1 MSGSR
6 LQERTEVGDQSW
18 LARFIGALL
27 IVVPFIPVQAGGF
40 GYVPPA
46 EWLLGLAIFTGI
58 SWLVA
63 RYVPAV
69 PDACLRGAGY
79 LEGGALAGRRL
90 PLASIALLAA
100 LLVLTSRVAF
110 QHHPLLVD
118 SVVQMFQAQ
127 IFASGHLTAPAP
139 VFEGFVAT
147 QHMLVE
153 EGRWFAQYPPGHAFL
168 LAVGVL
174 AGIPWLVPVLLSLGT
189 AWFLSRFAAEAWGE
203 AAGRGVLLLIPFAPF
218 FWIMGASFMNHVSSL
233 FFISAFLLAFRRW
246 EVGRH
251 SGWAMAAGLA
261 IGAAGLTRPLT
272 ALAVAA
278 VFLPLGL
285 IEGIRSRRIPSIGL
299 ALIGGIAAA
308 AVYAAYNAATTGDP
322 MVPGYLRLW
331 GAAHGVGFHLSPW
344 GELHTPLVGVYN
356 EIVDLSL
363 LSTFFMEWPVPA
375 LLPAG
380 IYLAVS
386 GGDKWDRRLAV
397 AFLAIP
403 VAYLFYWHRDAYL
416 GPRFLYSGL
425 AFLLPLTV
433 RALMAIPRIGSRAP
447 GFRRAAVMLAALSFA
462 YAALY
467 AVPNRLAGY
476 ASSFHSMKIEPRTME
491 AEAGVA
497 SGLVFVPVS
506 WGNRLLARMRQ
517 AGVAASTAESAYRR
531 ADHCELEQLL
541 RTGQDAGW
549 DPDQME
555 TAVHSLEGGGV
566 QLEASSPNGDPTLR
580 LSPGVPLA
588 AVCAAELGHDST
600 GYANWLP
607 YLLYNDP
614 ALTSSILYLRDLRD
628 LNHQA
633 LQHYPGRPAWKLRAR
648 GLEPVAEVSPGR

>member
-1 MSGSR
+1 MESR
-6 LQERTEVGDQSW
+6 V
-18 LARFIGALL
+18 
-27 IVVPFIPVQAGGF
+27 
-40 GYVPPA
+40 
-46 EWLLGLAIFTGI
+46 
-58 SWLVA
+58 
-63 RYVPAV
+63 
-69 PDACLRGAGY
+69 
-79 LEGGALAGRRL
+79 LAGRRL
-90 PLASIALLAA
+90 PLVSLALLSA

-118 SVVQMFQAQ
+118 SVVQLFQAQ

-139 VFEGFVAT
+139 AAEAFVAT

-153 EGRWFAQYPPGHAFL
+153 EGRWFAQYPPGHALL
-168 LAVGVL
+168 LAAGVL
-174 AGIPWLVPVLLSLGT
+174 AGVPWLVPVLLSLGS
-189 AWFLSRFAAEAWGE
+189 AWFLHRFATETWGE
-203 AAGRGVLLLIPFAPF
+203 STGRVLLLLIPFAPF
-218 FWIMGASFMNHVSSL
+218 FWVMGASFMNHVSSL
-233 FFISAFLLAFRRW
+233 FFVSAFLLAFRRW
-246 EVGRH
+246 EMGRH
-251 SGWAMAAGLA
+251 AGWALAAGLA

-285 IEGIRSRRIPSIGL
+285 VEGIRSRRIGSIGL
-299 ALIGGIAAA
+299 AAGGGLAAA
-308 AVYAAYNAATTGDP
+308 AVYAAFNAAPTGDP
-322 MVPGYLRLW
+322 LVPGYLQLW

-344 GELHTPLVGVYN
+344 GDLHTPLTGVYN

-363 LSTFFMEWPVPA
+363 LSTFLMEWPVPA

-386 GGDKWDRRLAV
+386 GGDAWDRRLSL

-416 GPRFLYSGL
+416 GPRFLYSSL
-425 AFLLPLTV
+425 AFLMPLTA
-433 RALMAIPRIGSRAP
+433 RALMAVPRIGDRAT
-447 GFRRAAVMLAALSFA
+447 GVMRAAVMLIALSFA

-467 AVPNRLAGY
+467 AVPNRLSGY
-476 ASSFHSMKIEPRTME
+476 SSSFRSMKIQPRE
-491 AEAGVA
+491 LEQEVGVS

-531 ADHCELEQLL
+531 ADHCELEELL
-541 RTGQDAGW
+541 RVGQAAGW
-549 DPDQME
+549 GAEQME
-555 TAVHSLEGGGV
+555 TAVHDLEGGGV

-580 LSPGVPLA
+580 LSPGEPLSPI
-588 AVCAAELGHDST
+588 CAAELGHDST

-614 ALTSSILYLRDLRD
+614 ALASPVLYLRDLRD
-628 LNHQA
+628 LNTQA
-633 LQHYPGRPAWKLRAR
+633 VRHYPDRPAWRLGPR
-648 GLEPVAEVSPGR
+648 GLERMREPSADE